1 MKKSKGYL
9 TWMENPLIAN
19 GAEVF
24 RIIGD
29 MKNVRFAQKREVP
42 R

>member
-1 MKKSKGYL
+1 MV
-9 TWMENPLIAN
+9 NPLIAN

-29 MKNVRFAQKREVP
+29 MKNARFTRKQEVP

>member
-1 MKKSKGYL
+1 MKKPNEYL

-29 MKNVRFAQKREVP
+29 LKNVRFP
-42 R
+42 